1 MINVKESVYTDKNGV
16 KLYLWDT
23 VGYCLGYIETVGRI
37 VYNFEDNSI
46 SVLSADVNIMS
57 HIEDVS
63 DLHSLS
69 GMERCVYSEKL
80 RNLYTSVEENKK
92 LVEFYNKEL
101 ED

>member
-1 MINVKESVYTDKNGV
+1 MKKVLKQAIPLSATR
-16 KLYLWDT
+16 LT
-23 VGYCLGYIETVGRI
+23 
-37 VYNFEDNSI
+37 I

-63 DLHSLS
+63 DLRSLS